1 MANTISGR
9 ANAFANFE
17 KNLKEFNVNSRGT
30 YSESNRLQKLQEKN
44 NSEDFESSLI
54 EENSENLNI
63 NMRRLGI
70 LLFIE

>member
-1 MANTISGR
+1 MHQLANTISGR

-17 KNLKEFNVNSRGT
+17 KTLKEFNVNSRGT

-54 EENSENLNI
+54 NAAKNLI
-63 NMRRLGI
+63 I
-70 LLFIE
+70 KSII